1 MSRTKTRTIP
11 FLIAAAATILFIGI
25 GQAGQAQTPEPS
37 NSGVPASV
45 DPKFKPRLGT
55 YYYKFDY
62 NNVSIGIASISI
74 KRENDLYK
82 IQVLAQTNDSID
94 RIYKI
99 RYRGESL
106 MEAEP
111 GIASVKTKTQ
121 QQVKAK
127 EKDMTIQFNENGEIK
142 SIEEETEQGGTVDY
156 KVRSLLP
163 AKFTVDP
170 FAATYLVRG
179 LDWKVGL
186 EEVFD
191 VYGGKSRYELTL
203 RCSHIQGVD
212 VEGTKRPAYV
222 IIPTVKKLDD
232 EGNVVE
238 SSKKPADTKIYL
250 SADQNKDV
258 LKIEASHTLGLF
270 RVTLDRFVPLVRQEA
285 AAPATD
291 GPKTG
296 N

>member
-74 KRENDLYK
+74 NRENDLYK

-142 SIEEETEQGGTVDY
+142 SIEKETEKGGTVDY
-156 KVRSLLP
+156 KVRRLMP
-163 AKFTVDP
+163 EKFTVDP

-179 LDWKVGL
+179 STGRLA
-186 EEVFD
+186 
-191 VYGGKSRYELTL
+191 S
-203 RCSHIQGVD
+203 
-212 VEGTKRPAYV
+212 KR
-222 IIPTVKKLDD
+222 
-232 EGNVVE
+232 
-238 SSKKPADTKIYL
+238 SSTCTAARADTSSPCGAVTFRAWTWKAP
-250 SADQNKDV
+250 SALPMSSSPRSRSWTTRATWWN
-258 LKIEASHTLGLF
+258 
-270 RVTLDRFVPLVRQEA
+270 PVRS
-285 AAPATD
+285 PRTRRSTCL
-291 GPKTG
+291 PIRTRMS
-296 N
+296 